1 MTKFLKYQYS
11 ARRKVPEKS
20 VLFLE
25 YPNFLKTQKKQKN
38 PVPKIQMD
46 VFSRFYRTP
55 TCDGH
60 RHTESHRAIALV
72 LALAQRCTGKINRV
86 AEGASAKG
94 ASRFVAEGV
103 SSE

>member
-1 MTKFLKYQYS
+1 
-11 ARRKVPEKS
+11 
-20 VLFLE
+20 
-25 YPNFLKTQKKQKN
+25 
-38 PVPKIQMD
+38 MD
-46 VFSRFYRTP
+46 LFSRFYRTP

-60 RHTESHRAIALV
+60 RHTDCHRAIALV

-103 SSE
+103 SSEQQRR